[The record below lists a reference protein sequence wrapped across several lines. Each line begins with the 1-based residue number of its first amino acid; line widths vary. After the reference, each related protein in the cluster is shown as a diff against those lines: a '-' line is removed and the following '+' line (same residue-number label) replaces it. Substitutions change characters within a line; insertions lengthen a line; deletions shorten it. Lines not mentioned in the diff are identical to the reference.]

1 MVARFVSTSD
11 RECAAGERRTRVAEA
26 RFSSM
31 RTNDSAPSARGVVGA
46 RSVSTNDSAASARR
60 VSILVNAVGICMG
73 A

>member
-11 RECAAGERRTRVAEA
+11 RECAAGERRVAEA